1 MSEENKENLG
11 NEFKDSGDNSKE
23 QENFPC
29 AMNEQG
35 DYSNYYDQAEERKS
49 NVAKA
54 PKKISMEAFV
64 ITCFGFVAL
73 LLAAV
78 MMTVTIS
85 SGFYRKKLAE
95 AKMESAITG
104 VTEDSNE
111 LITMLEALSQVF
123 EQLSITDYDSEEM
136 MNEVLKAYVRASG
149 DRYAEYYTPEE
160 YAELMQANTGTS
172 QGIGINIIEST
183 AVVDGTEGVAI
194 KVINVTKD
202 SPAEKAGI
210 KVGDLIIYAGKGAER
225 KAVSELGYIGA
236 VAALQGEAGT
246 TAEFTVRRFNGEAY
260 EDIEFSVLRE
270 KFISE
275 AVLYRVC
282 SISGYENVG
291 IVKIES
297 FDLTTPNT
305 LKNAMSEL
313 QGSGCNKFVFDVRY
327 NPGGDLRSIEAV
339 LSYFLNEG
347 DTIIKTVDKSG
358 TEEISKVKAVE
369 YTDEYAPCSV
379 KREEIGMYHDL
390 DFVVLANGSTASAA
404 ELFTA
409 ALRDYELCSIVGTTT
424 YGKGSMQ
431 SIIPLQYGLK
441 GAVKLTTRMY
451 YPPCGVSY
459 EGIGIAPSP
468 NCMVELSEEA
478 QSYNIYDIPDE
489 KDNQLVEAIKH
500 IK

>member
-1 MSEENKENLG
+1 MSEENKENRET
-11 NEFKDSGDNSKE
+11 EFE
-23 QENFPC
+23 QPSSQDDLLS
-29 AMNEQG
+29 AMNTQKS
-35 DYSNYYDQAEERKS
+35 YSSYYNQEEYREETPK
-49 NVAKA
+49 K
-54 PKKISMEAFV
+54 PKKISMEAFI

-78 MMTVTIS
+78 MITFTVS

-104 VTEDSNE
+104 VTEDSAE
-111 LITMLEALSQVF
+111 LVTMLETLAQVF
-123 EQLSITDYDSEEM
+123 EQLSITEYDSEEM

-149 DRYAEYYTPEE
+149 DKYAEYYTPEE
-160 YAELMQANTGTS
+160 YAELMKSNAGTS

-183 AVVDGTEGVAI
+183 AVVDGVEGVAI

-202 SPAEKAGI
+202 SPAEEAGV

-225 KAVSELGYIGA
+225 KAISELGYMGA

-246 TAEFTVRRFNGEAY
+246 TAEFTVRRFNGDSY
-260 EDIEFSVLRE
+260 EDKDFEIERKEFTSQ
-270 KFISE
+270 
-275 AVLYRVC
+275 AVMYRVC
-282 SISGYENVG
+282 DIEGQKNVG

-297 FDLTTPNT
+297 FDLTTPNA
-305 LKNAMSEL
+305 LKEAITEL
-313 QGSGCNKFVFDVRY
+313 QKSGCTKFVFDVRY
-327 NPGGDLRSIEAV
+327 NPGGDLRSIQAV

-369 YTDEYAPCSV
+369 YNDEYAPCSV
-379 KREEIGMYHDL
+379 KKEEIGMYHDL

-409 ALRDYELCSIVGTTT
+409 ALRDYDLCSIVGTTT

-451 YPPCGVSY
+451 YPPCGESY
-459 EGIGIAPSP
+459 EGIGIEPSP
-468 NCMVELSEEA
+468 NCVVELSEEA
-478 QSYNIYDIPDE
+478 QTYNIYDIPDE

-500 IK
+500 IN